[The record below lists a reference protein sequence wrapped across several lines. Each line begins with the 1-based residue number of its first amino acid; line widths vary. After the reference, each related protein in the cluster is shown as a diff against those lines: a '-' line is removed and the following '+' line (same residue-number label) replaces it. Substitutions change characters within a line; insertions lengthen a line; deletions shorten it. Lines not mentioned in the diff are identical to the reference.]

1 MSERTE
7 NFYKR
12 DTLPPVKP
20 DPVPENESLPA
31 QIGPYLIDK
40 LIEKGGMSYLFL
52 SHDPSSKQPI
62 IIKVLSPKFVKNKE
76 ASDRFLNEAK
86 IIKMANHPNIVTLYD
101 SGVWESGLYIAM
113 EYIEGISLRKWLENT
128 PAGLKKRIEM
138 ILEIA
143 YALVH
148 LHTHHVIHRDLKP
161 ENILVTPSGHIKV
174 IDFGIAQVLNERGQ
188 DPQNKRFIGT
198 PIYISPEQR
207 EDPENVSYPSDIYSL
222 GIVAYEILLGKLSQ
236 GQVHLS
242 LMPKGVR
249 SILAKALNPNPKER
263 YHDVV
268 DFIGDLSLYLHSD
281 ELDKDK
287 KLTENF
293 SSLYRDIL
301 DEAQKIL
308 NPALNEVEVRLSL
321 TPYPTIMWGKFND
334 IFVLLEDTE
343 RNEKTFLKYFEIYG
357 FLKSQNFDNIDSFI
371 KQLHSFLTKNY
382 SSLFVGAILTIKDSK
397 IRGVSFGDVKIVID
411 TEVMKSEMPLG
422 MSQESPSL
430 FSHEIKNQVI
440 LHTLKNIFEENSDP
454 ASSIMKTKLKD
465 PEFAK
470 EREPYIFI
478 FK

>member
-1 MSERTE
+1 
-7 NFYKR
+7 
-12 DTLPPVKP
+12 
-20 DPVPENESLPA
+20 
-31 QIGPYLIDK
+31 
-40 LIEKGGMSYLFL
+40 
-52 SHDPSSKQPI
+52 
-62 IIKVLSPKFVKNKE
+62 
-76 ASDRFLNEAK
+76 
-86 IIKMANHPNIVTLYD
+86 MANHPNIVTLYD
-101 SGVWESGLYIAM
+101 SGVWENGLYIAM

-174 IDFGIAQVLNERGQ
+174 IDFGIAQVLNEKVQ

-207 EDPENVSYPSDIYSL
+207 EDPEKVSYPSDIYSL
-222 GIVAYEILLGKLSQ
+222 GIVSYEILLGKLSQ
-236 GQVHLS
+236 GHVHLS

-249 SILAKALNPNPKER
+249 SILAKALNPDPKDR

-268 DFIGDLSLYLHSD
+268 DFIGDLSLYLHSE

-301 DEAQKIL
+301 DEAIKTL
-308 NPALNEVEVRLSL
+308 NPRIDGIDFRLSL

-334 IFVLLEDTE
+334 IFVLLEETE
-343 RNEKTFLKYFEIYG
+343 RNEKTFLKYLEIYG

-371 KQLHSFLTKNY
+371 KLFTTFLTKNF
-382 SSLFVGAILTIKDSK
+382 SSIFVGAILSIKEK
-397 IRGVSFGDVKIVID
+397 QIQGVSFGDVKIVVD
-411 TEVMKSEMPLG
+411 NEVMKSELPLG
-422 MSQESPSL
+422 MTQEAPSIFL
-430 FSHEIKNQVI
+430 KEKKNQII
-440 LHTLKNIFEENSDP
+440 LHTLKELSFPTSDP
-454 ASSIMKTKLKD
+454 ASSIMEAKLKD

-470 EREPYIFI
+470 EREPYIFL